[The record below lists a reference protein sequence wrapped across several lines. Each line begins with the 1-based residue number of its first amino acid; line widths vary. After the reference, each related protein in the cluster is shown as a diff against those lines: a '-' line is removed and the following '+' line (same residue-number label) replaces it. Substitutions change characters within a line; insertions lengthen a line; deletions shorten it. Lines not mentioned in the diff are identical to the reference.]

1 MPIPFIDLK
10 AQFAVLEPEIRRR
23 MDAVLAHGKFIM
35 GPEVAELE
43 TDLAAFAGVRHA
55 VTCASGTDALLM
67 PLLAWGIGP
76 GDAVFTTP
84 FTFIATAEVIA
95 LLGATPVFVDIDP
108 RTYNIDPARLE
119 LAVAAVAAQD
129 PTLHPLPMAAMTHK
143 LKPKAVI
150 PVDLFGLP
158 ADYDALAATA
168 RKHDLLVLEDAA
180 QGFGGVYKGRKAG
193 ALGAAGATS
202 FFPAKPLGCFGDGGA
217 VFTDDDALADVLRSI
232 RMHGKGGHKY
242 DNVRIGLNCRLDT
255 LQAAVLLAK
264 LPAFPGE
271 LDARDAAA
279 ARYNAGLA
287 GLPGLTLPVVPE
299 GCRCAWAQYTLSL
312 SGHDRDAVA
321 ASLREAGVPSM
332 VYYPKPL
339 HTQTAF
345 AGLGHAPE
353 DFPESL
359 AASAKVLSLPMHP
372 YLTADVQDVVIAA
385 VGKAL
390 QG

>member
-1 MPIPFIDLK
+1 MEKIAFNDLGAQYRHLKDEIDKGIADVISGCHFIS
-10 AQFAVLEPEIRRR
+10 
-23 MDAVLAHGKFIM
+23 
-35 GPEVAELE
+35 GPQTEELE
-43 TDLAAFAGVRHA
+43 KELCSYTGRKYCVS
-55 VTCASGTDALLM
+55 TSNGTDALLM
-67 PLLAWGIGP
+67 PLMAKGIGA
-76 GDAVFTTP
+76 GDAVFVP
-84 FTFIATAEVIA
+84 AFTFFATAEVA
-95 LLGATPVFVDIDP
+95 SFLGATPVFCDVDEDTFDMDP
-108 RTYNIDPARLE
+108 KSLE
-119 LAVAAVAAQD
+119 KQIEKVIKEG
-129 PTLHPLPMAAMTHK
+129 K

-150 PVDLFGLP
+150 AVDLFGQP
-158 ADYDALAATA
+158 ADFTKIEPICKKYGLF
-168 RKHDLLVLEDAA
+168 LMEDAA

-232 RMHGKGGHKY
+232 RVHGKGGHKY

-279 ARYNAGLA
+279 ARYDAGLA

-359 AASAKVLSLPMHP
+359 AASANVLSLPLPP